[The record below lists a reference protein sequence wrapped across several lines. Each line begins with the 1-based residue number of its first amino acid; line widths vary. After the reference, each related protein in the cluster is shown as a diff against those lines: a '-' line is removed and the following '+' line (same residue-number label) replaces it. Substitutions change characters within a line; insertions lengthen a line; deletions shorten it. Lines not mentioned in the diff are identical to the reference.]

1 VASPDRLYRAA
12 VVKPSRLQIRKI
24 RPADAEA
31 FAALNAALAA
41 DSKYSLITPDE
52 AVFSIPRQQ
61 QIIRNIQDFD
71 TISVFV
77 AEADGALV
85 GYVGATRGQYQ
96 RIRHCCVIS
105 IGVRGNW
112 RRQGIATR
120 LMETVEEWATQHS
133 IWRLELSVAV
143 DNTAAHRLYVK
154 LGYQEEGR
162 KRQSLQYGEDFM
174 DEYIM
179 AKIQNPQLN

>member
-1 VASPDRLYRAA
+1 MDPAS
-12 VVKPSRLQIRKI
+12 LQIRKI
-24 RPADAEA
+24 KAADAEA

-41 DSKYSLITPDE
+41 ESQFSLITPDE

-61 QIIRNIQDFD
+61 QIIRNIQDLD
-71 TISVFV
+71 TVSVFV
-77 AEADGALV
+77 AEADGTLV
-85 GYVGATRGQYQ
+85 GYAGATRGQYE

-105 IGVRGNW
+105 IGVRSKW

-120 LMETVEEWATQHS
+120 LMEALEGWATQHS
-133 IWRLELSVAV
+133 IRRLELSVAV
-143 DNTAAHRLYVK
+143 ENTPARQLYEK

-162 KRQSLQYGEDFM
+162 KRQSLKCGEELF

-179 AKIQNPQLN
+179 AKIHNPQV